1 MANTGFQGTLGTES
15 TYMMKVPGEEGSGMM
30 RRISEVEDE
39 LSLDGE
45 TLRGW
50 IEQRWIRP
58 TMDEGEP
65 LFDEADMAR
74 ARLIAE
80 LRQDFNV
87 TDEAMPVM
95 LKLLDQ
101 VYALRK
107 ALNDLTQAIKS
118 CPQEVQDIISNKL
131 K

>member
-1 MANTGFQGTLGTES
+1 
-15 TYMMKVPGEEGSGMM
+15 M
-30 RRISEVEDE
+30 RRLSEVEDE
-39 LSLDGE
+39 LALDGNV
-45 TLRGW
+45 LRNW

-58 TMDEGEP
+58 TLNDGEP

-80 LRQDFNV
+80 LQQDFNV
-87 TDEAMPVM
+87 SDEAMPMV
-95 LKLLDQ
+95 LQLLDQ

-107 ALNDLTQAIKS
+107 ALNDLTQAIKA
-118 CPQEVQDIISNKL
+118 CPTEVQEMISGKL

>member
-1 MANTGFQGTLGTES
+1 
-15 TYMMKVPGEEGSGMM
+15 M
-30 RRISEVEDE
+30 RRLSEVEDE
-39 LSLDGE
+39 LSLDGNV
-45 TLRGW
+45 LRNW

-58 TMDEGEP
+58 TLNDGEP

-74 ARLIAE
+74 ARLTAE

-87 TDEAMPVM
+87 GDEAMPMV
-95 LKLLDQ
+95 LQLLDQ

-107 ALNDLTQAIKS
+107 ALNDLTQAIKA
-118 CPQEVQDIISNKL
+118 CPTEVQEMISGKL

>member
-1 MANTGFQGTLGTES
+1 
-15 TYMMKVPGEEGSGMM
+15 M
-30 RRISEVEDE
+30 RRMSEVEDE
-39 LSLDGE
+39 LALDGQV
-45 TLRGW
+45 LRHW

-58 TMDEGEP
+58 TLNEDEP

-87 TDEAMPVM
+87 GDEAMPVM
-95 LKLLDQ
+95 LQLLDQ

-107 ALNDLTQAIKS
+107 ALNDLTQAIKA
-118 CPQEVQDIISNKL
+118 CPPEVQQMISGKL

>member
-1 MANTGFQGTLGTES
+1 MLQLT
-15 TYMMKVPGEEGSGMM
+15 
-30 RRISEVEDE
+30 EVEAE
-39 LSLDGE
+39 LSIE
-45 TLRGW
+45 SHVLRAW

-58 TMDEGEP
+58 TLNDGEA

-80 LRQDFNV
+80 LRQDFEV
-87 TDEAMPVM
+87 GDEAMAIV
-95 LKLLDQ
+95 LQLLDQ

-107 ALNDLTQAIKS
+107 ALNDLTQAIKA
-118 CPQEVQDIISNKL
+118 CPAEVQDMIAGKL

>member
-1 MANTGFQGTLGTES
+1 
-15 TYMMKVPGEEGSGMM
+15 M
-30 RRISEVEDE
+30 RRLGEVEDE
-39 LSLDGE
+39 LALEG
-45 TLRGW
+45 TVLRNW

-58 TMDEGEP
+58 TLNDGEP

-80 LRQDFNV
+80 LRQDYNV
-87 TDEAMPVM
+87 SDEAMPVV
-95 LKLLDQ
+95 LQLLDQ

-107 ALNDLTQAIKS
+107 ALNDLTQAIKA
-118 CPQEVQDIISNKL
+118 CPSEVQEMISDKL

>member
-1 MANTGFQGTLGTES
+1 
-15 TYMMKVPGEEGSGMM
+15 M

-39 LSLDGE
+39 LSLEGE
-45 TLRGW
+45 VLRNW

-58 TMDEGEP
+58 TMDDGEP

-87 TDEAMPVM
+87 SDEAMPVV

-118 CPQEVQDIISNKL
+118 CPQDVQDIISSKL

>member
-1 MANTGFQGTLGTES
+1 
-15 TYMMKVPGEEGSGMM
+15 M
-30 RRISEVEDE
+30 RRLSEVEDE
-39 LSLDGE
+39 LSLEGSL
-45 TLRGW
+45 LRGW

-87 TDEAMPVM
+87 SDEAMPVL

-107 ALNDLTQAIKS
+107 ALNDLTQAIKA
-118 CPQEVQDIISNKL
+118 CPSEVQEMISGKL

>member
-1 MANTGFQGTLGTES
+1 
-15 TYMMKVPGEEGSGMM
+15 M

-39 LSLDGE
+39 LSLEGE
-45 TLRGW
+45 VLRSW

-58 TMDEGEP
+58 TMDDGEP

-87 TDEAMPVM
+87 TDEAMPVVLTEPEEWEAWLTAPWPEAKGLQRPLPDGS
-95 LKLLDQ
+95 LKIVLRGVEPEDT
-101 VYALRK
+101 YA
-107 ALNDLTQAIKS
+107 
-118 CPQEVQDIISNKL
+118 V
-131 K
+131 

>member
-1 MANTGFQGTLGTES
+1 
-15 TYMMKVPGEEGSGMM
+15 M
-30 RRISEVEDE
+30 RRLSEVEDE
-39 LSLDGE
+39 LSLEGRM
-45 TLRGW
+45 LRAW

-58 TMDEGEP
+58 TLNEGEP

-80 LRQDFNV
+80 LQQDYNV
-87 TDEAMPVM
+87 SDEAMPVVLQLM
-95 LKLLDQ
+95 DQ

-107 ALNDLTQAIKS
+107 ALNELTQAIKA
-118 CPQEVQDIISNKL
+118 CPAEVQEMISGKL

>member
-1 MANTGFQGTLGTES
+1 
-15 TYMMKVPGEEGSGMM
+15 M
-30 RRISEVEDE
+30 RRMSEVEDE
-39 LSLDGE
+39 LAIEGDV
-45 TLRGW
+45 LRNW

-58 TMDEGEP
+58 TLNDGEP

-87 TDEAMPVM
+87 GDEAMPVV
-95 LKLLDQ
+95 LQLLDQ

-107 ALNDLTQAIKS
+107 ALNDLTMAIKA
-118 CPQEVQDIISNKL
+118 CPAEVQEMITGKL

>member
-1 MANTGFQGTLGTES
+1 
-15 TYMMKVPGEEGSGMM
+15 M
-30 RRISEVEDE
+30 RRMSEVEDE
-39 LSLDGE
+39 LAIEGHV
-45 TLRGW
+45 LRNW

-58 TMDEGEP
+58 TLNDGEP

-87 TDEAMPVM
+87 SDEAMPVV
-95 LKLLDQ
+95 LQLLDQ

-107 ALNDLTQAIKS
+107 ALNDLTQAIKA
-118 CPQEVQDIISNKL
+118 CPAEVQEMIQDKL

>member
-1 MANTGFQGTLGTES
+1 MGLRGRGGQGPPLR
-15 TYMMKVPGEEGSGMM
+15 GSQRSGNFLM
-30 RRISEVEDE
+30 RRLSEVEDE
-39 LSLDGE
+39 LSLEG
-45 TLRGW
+45 TVLRNW

-58 TMDEGEP
+58 TLNDGEP

-80 LRQDFNV
+80 LRQDYNV
-87 TDEAMPVM
+87 SDEAMPVV
-95 LKLLDQ
+95 LQLLDQ

-107 ALNDLTQAIKS
+107 ALNDLTQAIKA
-118 CPQEVQDIISNKL
+118 CPSEVQEMISGKL